1 MVYTTYPGFI
11 VCSIDILGHQMS
23 SSVGQSGILTFFPV
37 TQKET
42 QSAAFQVKKFL
53 VFRISKLCNF
63 IFSCS
68 RKMCVPFT
76 NCTGPLAATSHCDGG
91 GFYGNST
98 TLQYP
103 ICNNQ
108 GVGHGQSLAKK
119 FDVASCARRFWSGYW
134 AALKGVNV

>member
-1 MVYTTYPGFI
+1 
-11 VCSIDILGHQMS
+11 
-23 SSVGQSGILTFFPV
+23 
-37 TQKET
+37 
-42 QSAAFQVKKFL
+42 
-53 VFRISKLCNF
+53 
-63 IFSCS
+63 
-68 RKMCVPFT
+68 MCVPFT

-108 GVGHGQSLAKK
+108 GVGHGQSFAKK

-134 AALKGVNV
+134 AALKGVNVWPECVSGNGKGGLDLGEECGRRCADSQAQIFLFAAEENGMWSERASVSLDVRLSVTHQ